1 MTHKKNTNMYL
12 KMLDIEAVVKKQFQ
26 GILAIMTLNEST
38 KIFICHIIYFIK
50 ETSSFWF
57 KTLCSDTNG
66 INRIVTIITAIWSG
80 V

>member
-50 ETSSFWF
+50 ETSSF
-57 KTLCSDTNG
+57 
-66 INRIVTIITAIWSG
+66 
-80 V
+80 